1 MAWRLYTYYRSTAAW
16 RVRIALALKGLR
28 YEAVPVHLRKDEQL
42 AADYRAISPQA
53 LVPTLTSGEQF
64 LGQSLA
70 IIEYLEETHPEPPLL
85 PADPVARARVRQ
97 LALAVAC
104 DIHPLNN
111 LRVLR
116 HLKHQIG
123 LSDAALVAWQR
134 HWIVAGLAAIE
145 TLLAQSP
152 ATGRFCHGDTP
163 GLADL
168 CLIPQL
174 YNARR
179 ADVDLAP
186 YPVIRRIEAA
196 CRENPAFIAADPA
209 RQPDAE

>member
-85 PADPVARARVRQ
+85 PADP
-97 LALAVAC
+97 
-104 DIHPLNN
+104 
-111 LRVLR
+111 
-116 HLKHQIG
+116 
-123 LSDAALVAWQR
+123 
-134 HWIVAGLAAIE
+134 
-145 TLLAQSP
+145 
-152 ATGRFCHGDTP
+152 
-163 GLADL
+163 
-168 CLIPQL
+168 
-174 YNARR
+174 
-179 ADVDLAP
+179 
-186 YPVIRRIEAA
+186 
-196 CRENPAFIAADPA
+196 A